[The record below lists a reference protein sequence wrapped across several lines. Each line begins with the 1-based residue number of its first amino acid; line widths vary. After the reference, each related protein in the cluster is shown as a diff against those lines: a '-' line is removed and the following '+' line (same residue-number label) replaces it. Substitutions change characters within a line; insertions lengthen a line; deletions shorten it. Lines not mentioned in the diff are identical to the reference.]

1 LEKTVIDIAREIQA
15 IAQSG
20 LSFSKDPFDQER
32 FKQLQEIAS
41 TLVARHSIHEKESI
55 DRLFSA
61 ESGYATPK
69 LDVRAA
75 AFRDAKILLV
85 RERDSA
91 GWTLPGGFVDVNE
104 SLREAVTREAK
115 EESGFD
121 VVPRKIAAIFDH
133 RKHGYKPHLYHFY
146 KIYVLCDI
154 EGGQASLS
162 PETSEI
168 KFFSR
173 SEIDELYLDPGRGT
187 RAHICRM
194 FEHLADRSLQTDFD

>member
-1 LEKTVIDIAREIQA
+1 M
-15 IAQSG
+15 
-20 LSFSKDPFDQER
+20 
-32 FKQLQEIAS
+32 QEIAS
-41 TLVARHSIHEKESI
+41 TLVARHSSHAKEYIH
-55 DRLFSA
+55 RVFSA
-61 ESGYATPK
+61 EAGYATPK

-115 EESGFD
+115 EESGFE

-146 KIYVLCDI
+146 KIYVLSEI
-154 EGGQASLS
+154 AGGQVS
-162 PETSEI
+162 PSIETSEV

-173 SEIDELYLDPGRGT
+173 GEINELFLDPGRAT
-187 RAHICRM
+187 RAHIDRM
-194 FEHLADRSLQTDFD
+194 FEHFADQSLQTDFD